1 MRILPFRFDATEM
14 WVFRELIR
22 TYFISKGNEAALQD
36 DVISQSGN
44 FCSCYVF
51 LTCKKYELCF
61 VCGLALGNAYE

>member
-36 DVISQSGN
+36 DVISQSR
-44 FCSCYVF
+44 YVL